1 MKASKIK
8 KVYLFFLAS
17 ILIFPSL
24 ANSQEKKAD
33 EEAIKRDPS
42 LAYTEAERPEDN
54 YLARFTGIR
63 VSEKLIKENL
73 ENIYMLKVIVSNF
86 KQQQDWGE
94 EYKKIY
100 ASYKKGVGLFYR
112 RNVIYA
118 RVELEKNKR
127 DITQLC
133 KKIFTVYRK
142 QSIEMLDEC
151 SDKILNF
158 SLDESTKFDP
168 NKNRILFK
176 NMMRLWI
183 AYGQIDDADDSAID
197 NLFKSSIFHV
207 RIAKSYAIKI
217 LEQLDPKKSEG
228 RFNVHKADNRN
239 RILNPETTTSAKSE
253 PEKKAPGKPGVK

>member
-1 MKASKIK
+1 MKASRIK
-8 KVYLFFLAS
+8 RVCLFFLVS
-17 ILIFPSL
+17 ILFFPSL

-42 LAYTEAERPEDN
+42 LAYTEAERPEEN
-54 YLARFTGIR
+54 YLARFTGIKI
-63 VSEKLIKENL
+63 SEKLIKQNL

-86 KQQQDWGE
+86 KQQDWE
-94 EYKKIY
+94 ADYQKIY
-100 ASYKKGVGLFYR
+100 ASYKRGVSLFYR

-133 KKIFTVYRK
+133 KKIFAVYKK
-142 QSIEMLDEC
+142 QCTEMLDEC

-158 SLDESTKFDP
+158 SLDERTKYDP

-183 AYGQIDDADDSAID
+183 AYGQIDDADVAAVDD
-197 NLFKSSIFHV
+197 LYKSSIFHI

-239 RILNPETTTSAKSE
+239 RVLNPERATSTKSV
-253 PEKKAPGKPGVK
+253 PEKKAPEKASVK